1 MNYHLAQLA
10 GLSHVAWLVLGILK
24 NIHVFSDRS
33 CKRQCVFFICFVFLQ
48 LQVWDTAG
56 QERFRTIT
64 QSYYRSAN
72 GVIIAYDITNKDT
85 FNNVLRWT
93 EDIRK
98 YALPNVFKIL
108 IGNKKDL
115 ECNREVTI
123 EEAQRYASQ
132 CNMIDALETSAKVG
146 GSLFEYC
153 RMKCSQSSF
162 LFAPS
167 YM

>member
-1 MNYHLAQLA
+1 MYLLK
-10 GLSHVAWLVLGILK
+10 VLVTD
-24 NIHVFSDRS
+24 S
-33 CKRQCVFFICFVFLQ
+33 VFFICFVFLQ

-153 RMKCSQSSF
+153 RMKCSQSSVFF
-162 LFAPS
+162 LPLPISEVFVYHFVLQTAS
-167 YM
+167 FLTC